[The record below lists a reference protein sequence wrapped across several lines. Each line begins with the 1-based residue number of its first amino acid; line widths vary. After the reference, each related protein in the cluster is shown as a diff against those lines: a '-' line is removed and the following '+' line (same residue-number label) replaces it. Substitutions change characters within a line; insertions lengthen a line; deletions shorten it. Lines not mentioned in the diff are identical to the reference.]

1 MILSKLEYDK
11 SVFFYKEIMNAFNMD
26 FSLYVD
32 LIDVLQP
39 KSIMEIGCGMG
50 RLFPIFMKT
59 AELIAGIDLSTK
71 MLSKAQHFLENSSP
85 NIMVHLQEAD
95 MRSFSLGEKYD
106 LIVVALSVLKHLRTG
121 EDRFKTLE
129 NAKNHLKEDG
139 FILIDNTP
147 FLYTSKNT
155 DWIDAKDS
163 MVAKW
168 LPDSSVLEGYEWKKS
183 VEDDLERLEW
193 RYRDSGETQFEV
205 DFTTYR
211 YDTEDLVRHIT
222 DLELSYEVLLTE
234 WGVNGITDKGK
245 RFIGLVSHPGTAE
258 SPKEQFL
265 EKVTARNERL
275 WSDYELY
282 TRNTTETKSY

>member
-183 VEDDLERLEW
+183 VEDDC
-193 RYRDSGETQFEV
+193 YF
-205 DFTTYR
+205 
-211 YDTEDLVRHIT
+211 
-222 DLELSYEVLLTE
+222 
-234 WGVNGITDKGK
+234 
-245 RFIGLVSHPGTAE
+245 
-258 SPKEQFL
+258 
-265 EKVTARNERL
+265 
-275 WSDYELY
+275 
-282 TRNTTETKSY
+282 